1 MRIPYLLDKAKWYIG
16 TKSISILR
24 CKKTKIKNNTFELNI
39 LISSIQIKMAHF
51 GLINLFHCSIKTKMV
66 TSLCLFFF
74 SSSSRDFVDDGVSG
88 DDDDVTCVLK
98 E

>member
-1 MRIPYLLDKAKWYIG
+1 MKKAPFWHDQPFPLQYKDKNG
-16 TKSISILR
+16 DVSFS
-24 CKKTKIKNNTFELNI
+24 
-39 LISSIQIKMAHF
+39 
-51 GLINLFHCSIKTKMV
+51 
-66 TSLCLFFF
+66 LFFF

>member
-1 MRIPYLLDKAKWYIG
+1 MKKAPFWHDQPFPLQYKDKNG
-16 TKSISILR
+16 DIS
-24 CKKTKIKNNTFELNI
+24 
-39 LISSIQIKMAHF
+39 
-51 GLINLFHCSIKTKMV
+51 
-66 TSLCLFFF
+66 LFFF